1 MAAQFQTVKKG
12 LTLIHSWNG
21 YQFRVCFHQHLSEE
35 VRGIINLMV
44 QLACKRKVYSIIK
57 MDLKN
62 IKQTNFHLI
71 KLRKNYCLEWLCA
84 TNPNRKEIET
94 TKMLECIIFILMRIR
109 RRYWNSQ
116 KTNKLSLSSPARF
129 KINSSMWFPTQKGG
143 KRSRYSIDLHLA
155 RVLRLLW
162 LHRRRKQ
169 SIWSLEKLL
178 QIYLNTFQ
186 ILFQVTVGPR
196 LKQSWVESDSM
207 VKGLYFIP
215 KE

>member
-84 TNPNRKEIET
+84 MNPNRKEIEMI
-94 TKMLECIIFILMRIR
+94 KMRECLIFILIRIP

-116 KTNKLSLSSPARF
+116 KTNKLSLSSLVRF
-129 KINSSMWFPTQKGG
+129 KINFSM
-143 KRSRYSIDLHLA
+143 
-155 RVLRLLW
+155 
-162 LHRRRKQ
+162 
-169 SIWSLEKLL
+169 
-178 QIYLNTFQ
+178 
-186 ILFQVTVGPR
+186 
-196 LKQSWVESDSM
+196 
-207 VKGLYFIP
+207 
-215 KE
+215 